1 MKPAA
6 TAFEYEHAR
15 GAGAAAGGRWETA
28 KCAAFCVLALV
39 FVTEQLG
46 VRMLL
51 TEALDPQHCSRGGGG
66 TNSSDGADGGGGGD
80 GGYGA
85 GRAMYLDRLT
95 PASSSVGYG
104 AVGRGGRLG
113 FEGRCVKVRGR
124 PRFHSL
130 GMHPPSHGSARAVFS
145 LPVAASDA
153 GAAGAAGAGEWRAL
167 RGGVAINDDNNFFG
181 NTGGPIVFALSLDGR
196 ELWRSREFRHHKQ
209 LQRLHVALP
218 PPAAGAVTR
227 ELTLEVRALQSNACS
242 HAVWVDPLLLAE
254 FSNGTA
260 TTSAPE

>member
-1 MKPAA
+1 M
-6 TAFEYEHAR
+6 TTSSSFEYEHAR
-15 GAGAAAGGRWETA
+15 GAGAVAADRWETT
-28 KCAAFCVLALV
+28 KCAAFCVLALF
-39 FVTEQLG
+39 FVAEQLG

-51 TEALDPQHCSRGGGG
+51 TEALDPQHCSRGGGA
-66 TNSSDGADGGGGGD
+66 NSGVADGGGD
-80 GGYGA
+80 GSYSA
-85 GRAMYLDRLT
+85 GRALYLDRLA
-95 PASSSVGYG
+95 PVSSSVGYG

-130 GMHPPSHGSARAVFS
+130 GMHPPAYGSARAVFS
-145 LPVAASDA
+145 LPAS
-153 GAAGAAGAGEWRAL
+153 GAGAGKWRAL

-209 LQRLHVALP
+209 VQRLHVALP
-218 PPAAGAVTR
+218 LPAAGAATR

-260 TTSAPE
+260 TTTSAPE